1 MIRVAQ
7 GDAIHMLKK
16 NGCSVVCEGSF
27 ISVTGEPGL
36 KLLGAIDFLRKA
48 NTVVIV
54 QKQAKTKGDLI

>member
-1 MIRVAQ
+1 
-7 GDAIHMLKK
+7 MLKK